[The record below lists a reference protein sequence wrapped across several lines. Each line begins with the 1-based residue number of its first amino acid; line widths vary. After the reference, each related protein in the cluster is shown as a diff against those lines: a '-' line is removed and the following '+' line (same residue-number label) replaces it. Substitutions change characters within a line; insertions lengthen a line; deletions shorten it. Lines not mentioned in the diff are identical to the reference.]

1 MRQTN
6 NRLSTC
12 GVGGYPIGGTPPH
25 PHFVPEFSLL
35 RPNKAPY
42 SPLPLGLS
50 RPYCH
55 QSQPSLYLG
64 AAGRHHDNHTE
75 GKNWWSKGPTVNQQ
89 LALEALRNVVIDSG
103 NKVVSASL
111 WHEEHRQKC
120 PDLARQRAGEA
131 RHALIEA
138 RIVGSDKHTAW
149 VINENK

>member
-1 MRQTN
+1 LEKICCGEYVKFHFHFRYEKRKAAATRQ
-6 NRLSTC
+6 R
-12 GVGGYPIGGTPPH
+12 
-25 PHFVPEFSLL
+25 
-35 RPNKAPY
+35 
-42 SPLPLGLS
+42 
-50 RPYCH
+50 
-55 QSQPSLYLG
+55 LG

-75 GKNWWSKGPTVNQQ
+75 GKNWWSKGLTVNQQ

-138 RIVGSDKHTAW
+138 GLVAADK
-149 VINENK
+149 NKVWLVNDNNDL